1 MYHNPQNQPGTQ
13 QRAPAQPPEV
23 LSTKDSLYV
32 SDALSWELLAAKKAH
47 NMAGECQ
54 DPQIRQ
60 KLEQLSGMHHQ
71 HYQVLLNHLQPQQ
84 QYQTVQAYSPS
95 YQ

>member
-1 MYHNPQNQPGTQ
+1 MYHNQFTSGGQ
-13 QRAPAQPPEV
+13 QHSYSQPPQV
-23 LSTKDSLYV
+23 LSTKDTLYIT
-32 SDALSWELLAAKKAH
+32 DALSWELLAAKKAH
-47 NMAGECQ
+47 SMAGECQ

-60 KLEQLSGMHHQ
+60 KLQQMSHMHQQ

-84 QYQTVQAYSPS
+84 QYQAAQSFTPQ

>member
-1 MYHNPQNQPGTQ
+1 MYHNQFNPQVNFQ
-13 QRAPAQPPEV
+13 QNVAQPPEV
-23 LSTKDSLYV
+23 LSTKDSLYI

-60 KLEQLSGMHHQ
+60 KLQQLSDLHHQ
-71 HYQVLLNHLQPQQ
+71 HYQALLNHFRPQQ
-84 QYQTVQAYSPS
+84 QYQATQTFTNR